1 MQGQLVHRHQERC
14 TVAFSNARPKLKS
27 GLCPDRPQ
35 SAKNQQVP
43 VLPVSA
49 YAQGWDDAAPRDRRH
64 ILSGRCPFEP
74 SPHMLPWLRG
84 AIPIKSHF
92 EQVHRVSFDHESN
105 LLKTP
110 FERSRWR
117 GGRYAC
123 DTPNIM
129 GFRSVLNRLSPILLI
144 RLPSACCRRKSIQFP

>member
-14 TVAFSNARPKLKS
+14 TVAFSNARPKLKI

-43 VLPVSA
+43 VFQVSA
-49 YAQGWDDAAPRDRRH
+49 YDQGWDDAAPRDRRH
-64 ILSGRCPFEP
+64 ILSSRCPFEP

-110 FERSRWR
+110 FLASSLSKV
-117 GGRYAC
+117 G
-123 DTPNIM
+123 M
-129 GFRSVLNRLSPILLI
+129 GWLRISDNLSSTNTI
-144 RLPSACCRRKSIQFP
+144 